1 MRLIFSIF
9 FSFLLVWFG
18 GYLWYINKLTSG
30 ELTVNEKTDAIVVLT
45 GGQNRLNVAIKL
57 LEDGLAEKLYISG
70 VDEKVTRAE
79 LLNLL
84 GSKKELE
91 ECCIE
96 SGNQAE
102 DTVGNAIETLKW
114 LENNNIKTL
123 RVVTSLEHMPRA
135 MVEFKRFIPK
145 IKFIEHPVGSWRPE
159 NINYFSLSQEYSKY
173 IISLLRAKALDQLYN
188 KITSVSYT
196 HLTLPTIY
204 SV

>member
-96 SGNQAE
+96 SGSQAE

-188 KITSVSYT
+188 KIASS
-196 HLTLPTIY
+196 
-204 SV
+204 

>member
-1 MRLIFSIF
+1 MHWEGWYDPSMRLIFSIF

-45 GGQNRLNVAIKL
+45 GGQDRLNVAIKL

-188 KITSVSYT
+188 KITSS
-196 HLTLPTIY
+196 
-204 SV
+204 